1 MKSKKYRIE
10 TRMKIEGE
18 KEGEGE
24 GDELS
29 KQNFTGHGLMVFCHG
44 LHFDFDDCFSSEA
57 QRFAAK

>member
-10 TRMKIEGE
+10 TRMESE
-18 KEGEGE
+18 VSA

-44 LHFDFDDCFSSEA
+44 LQFDFDCFSSEA
-57 QRFAAK
+57 RSASLPNEVT